1 MSFTSGNVT
10 TIGREGNHIQERKA
24 AAAVDSI
31 PIESLPL
38 KAVCNTLSS
47 LSKL

>member
-1 MSFTSGNVT
+1 MSLTQGMLPPQAGKGT
-10 TIGREGNHIQERKA
+10 THRKGKE

-38 KAVCNTLSS
+38 NCMRYPFQPT
-47 LSKL
+47 